1 MKVANIITVILIG
14 CITYYLS
21 SISYYYEGGNLYLYN
36 YSPKQPRS
44 KLDPCSQGG
53 NVIYMHI
60 TNYII

>member
-1 MKVANIITVILIG
+1 MKVANIIIIILIE

-21 SISYYYEGGNLYLYN
+21 SISYYYEIGNLYLYN
-36 YSPKQPRS
+36 YRPKQLRS

>member
-1 MKVANIITVILIG
+1 MKVANIIIIILIE

-21 SISYYYEGGNLYLYN
+21 STSYYYEIGNLYLY
-36 YSPKQPRS
+36 YYRPKQLRS
-44 KLDPCSQGG
+44 KLNPCSQGG